1 MLIID
6 NLATF
11 FCYTPLLLHTSQ
23 GIDIA
28 KKHVKNG
35 QRTAP
40 KSQDPYL
47 LLLVKV
53 SSQST
58 NHAAI
63 ALDIEERIIRLL
75 GWVHGCR

>member
-1 MLIID
+1 M
-6 NLATF
+6 
-11 FCYTPLLLHTSQ
+11 CSLHQ

-53 SSQST
+53 SF
-58 NHAAI
+58 H
-63 ALDIEERIIRLL
+63 ERPREVRTQIRF
-75 GWVHGCR
+75 